1 MLKRRQPKGVLLNT
15 SGFKQKNMRN
25 GEKKQSIE
33 NGLSVGPDVEFA
45 NDLKAA
51 TTNILGELKE
61 DRK

>member
-1 MLKRRQPKGVLLNT
+1 
-15 SGFKQKNMRN
+15 MRN
-25 GEKKQSIE
+25 GEKRQSIE
-33 NGLSVGPDVEFA
+33 NGLSMGPDVEFA